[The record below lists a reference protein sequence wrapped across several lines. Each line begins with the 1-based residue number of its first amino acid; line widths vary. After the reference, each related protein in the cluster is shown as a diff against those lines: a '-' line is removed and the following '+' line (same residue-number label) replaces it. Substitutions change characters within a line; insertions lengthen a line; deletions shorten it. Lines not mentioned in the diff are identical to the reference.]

1 MLSELSKV
9 NPKLILIIIPVV
21 LIIGYF
27 VIGGL
32 DNAEPPVNS
41 GGDEFGGISNPEAA
55 VVEPVPEPVVEP
67 VPEPVVSLT
76 IISIDSLVVEGNTL
90 TVTVSIDGEFDHWH
104 ASLDNALNEN
114 NQAGGTMVTNG
125 LFYRFENIQPGEH
138 TVYVGAVSSSHSLIN
153 EQVSEGFVI
162 AELVAEEPE
171 LECPFGQEIVEEEMV
186 LKCELFV
193 IKEDVFM
200 VVDGQFEFTELMIQ
214 KGVTVTW
221 HITELDLGAGGD
233 VPYHQVLEVN
243 GLFDSGYLTYDKKW
257 SYTFNETGE
266 FVYTCPPHPW
276 MIGKIIVVDE

>member
-27 VIGGL
+27 VISGL
-32 DNAEPPVNS
+32 DNVEPPVNS

-114 NQAGGTMVTNG
+114 NQAGGTMITNG
-125 LFYRFENIQPGEH
+125 LFYRFENIS
-138 TVYVGAVSSSHSLIN
+138 TNS
-153 EQVSEGFVI
+153 F
-162 AELVAEEPE
+162 
-171 LECPFGQEIVEEEMV
+171 
-186 LKCELFV
+186 
-193 IKEDVFM
+193 
-200 VVDGQFEFTELMIQ
+200 
-214 KGVTVTW
+214 
-221 HITELDLGAGGD
+221 
-233 VPYHQVLEVN
+233 
-243 GLFDSGYLTYDKKW
+243 
-257 SYTFNETGE
+257 
-266 FVYTCPPHPW
+266 
-276 MIGKIIVVDE
+276 